1 MTFPVWHNFGVAKIV
16 ERSVALNR
24 RACPI
29 TRFLRVAHLFRRQQ
43 LFERILYVDGPN
55 KYVREKDA
63 FVLRFDECI
72 GDDELPQFPETLS
85 KKMRTRS
92 IHRSHSVSQTPQLDS
107 ENEDGWTCAL
117 SKGMRRRLKAKG
129 YTSPLS
135 ITLPVPTNSGSCGRR
150 TVIILPDDSPS
161 ALSSKFDV
169 ALASFLRPTSLV
181 AVVLAQLR
189 PRFRCSASFAPLLCL
204 GLGNPAV
211 DTASL
216 RQLAFLAALVQMSE
230 GIFSPE
236 KTFVYDPVL
245 KTTSRNFIREL
256 GFCILSSN
264 LEGHYQLPRERPTLV
279 FLPHCPIALA
289 EGLVACNWHL
299 DVLNRLTFLSCPL
312 KPRAGIAEV
321 PCIAH
326 LQPFRSYSLLKTE
339 GERDFEGLRIEWF
352 HIPPG
357 VDLGAVKTSDKA
369 AASSS
374 DLLTFEAIPS
384 FIDGGDTKAIDE
396 VA

>member
-1 MTFPVWHNFGVAKIV
+1 
-16 ERSVALNR
+16 
-24 RACPI
+24 
-29 TRFLRVAHLFRRQQ
+29 
-43 LFERILYVDGPN
+43 
-55 KYVREKDA
+55 
-63 FVLRFDECI
+63 
-72 GDDELPQFPETLS
+72 
-85 KKMRTRS
+85 MRTRS
-92 IHRSHSVSQTPQLDS
+92 IHQSHPVPQASQLDS

-135 ITLPVPTNSGSCGRR
+135 ITLPVPTNSGSCGSR

-161 ALSSKFDV
+161 ALSSKFDA

-181 AVVLAQLR
+181 TVVLAQLR

-211 DTASL
+211 DAASL

-236 KTFVYDPVL
+236 KTFVYDPASAHFKSVC
-245 KTTSRNFIREL
+245 S
-256 GFCILSSN
+256 FCISVSFMQILSSN
-264 LEGHYQLPRERPTLV
+264 LEGQYQLPRERPSLV

-352 HIPPG
+352 HIPPD